1 MHLLINPLF
10 NACSPIWI
18 DACLTH
24 QNFLSQRLNKLDLTA
39 VAGTAFSVVTVAG
52 ISVTAASCRQRSPK
66 NLPAKPI
73 HTHFSDILRI

>member
-1 MHLLINPLF
+1 MHLLINSLF
-10 NACSPIWI
+10 NACSPIRI

-24 QNFLSQRLNKLDLTA
+24 QHLLNQRLNQPDLTA
-39 VAGTAFSVVTVAG
+39 VAGTAFFVVAG